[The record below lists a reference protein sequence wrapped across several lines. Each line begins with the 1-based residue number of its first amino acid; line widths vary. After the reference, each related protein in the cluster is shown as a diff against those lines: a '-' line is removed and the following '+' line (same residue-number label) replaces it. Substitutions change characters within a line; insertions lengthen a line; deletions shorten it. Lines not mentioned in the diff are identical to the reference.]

1 MEGEGR
7 AGGEGEGKGRGG
19 CRCMVTHDWVIEHN
33 TEHERFRMRNAK
45 CRFLWSLSRHVHGF
59 PLLSGFRRCKHPH
72 SYLILYVF
80 GEEQALLCNPIR
92 THNSQ
97 SRLRPTIALVSRS
110 YRLYRSIRLCVSTQH
125 FASAFRPFHRFFT
138 LHLMPAVQP
147 PRREQRRLRPPQPT
161 PRRWTAV
168 LGDAPKPSSSARPR
182 SWPQ

>member
-19 CRCMVTHDWVIEHN
+19 CRCMVTHDWVIENN

-125 FASAFRPFHRFFT
+125 FASAFRP
-138 LHLMPAVQP
+138 
-147 PRREQRRLRPPQPT
+147 LRPLLHSPSYACRSAAAARAT
-161 PRRWTAV
+161 TAATTACTRR
-168 LGDAPKPSSSARPR
+168 ARK
-182 SWPQ
+182 